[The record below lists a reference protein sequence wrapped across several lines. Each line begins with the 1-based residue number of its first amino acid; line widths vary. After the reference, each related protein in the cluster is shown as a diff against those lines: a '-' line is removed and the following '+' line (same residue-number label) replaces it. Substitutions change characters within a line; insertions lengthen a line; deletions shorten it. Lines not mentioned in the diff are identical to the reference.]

1 MSATHVAGQM
11 SEISAFFLSIATGF
25 VAAGLTSSFYRL
37 VTNKPPSFQ
46 LNSETMMWQLIGVFT
61 LIFAGPTVILRN
73 ALRAQVFENRPPFWM
88 LLSGCIA
95 TMWSFLSGL
104 FLLGVMLAA

>member
-1 MSATHVAGQM
+1 MHEFLTL
-11 SEISAFFLSIATGF
+11 FFAIATGF

-37 VTNKPPSFQ
+37 VTRKPPSFQ
-46 LNSETMMWQLIGVFT
+46 LTSESTLGQIAGVFT

-73 ALRAQVFENRPPFWM
+73 ALRAQVFENRPPLWM

-95 TMWSFLSGL
+95 TFWSFLSGI
-104 FLLGVMLAA
+104 FLLGVMLSA

>member
-1 MSATHVAGQM
+1 MHQVSV
-11 SEISAFFLSIATGF
+11 FFFAIATGF
-25 VAAGLTSSFYRL
+25 VAAGLTSSFYRM
-37 VTNKPPSFQ
+37 VTSKPPSFQ
-46 LNSETMMWQLIGVFT
+46 LTSETT
-61 LIFAGPTVILRN
+61 LGQIIAVVTLVFAGPTVILRN

-95 TMWSFLSGL
+95 MMWSFLSGV

>member
-1 MSATHVAGQM
+1 MSQLATL
-11 SEISAFFLSIATGF
+11 FFSIATGF

-37 VTNKPPSFQ
+37 VTKKPPSFQ
-46 LNSETMMWQLIGVFT
+46 LSSHSAIGQLAGVFT
-61 LIFAGPTVILRN
+61 LVFAGPTVILRN

-95 TMWSFLSGL
+95 TVWSFLSGV
-104 FLLGVMLAA
+104 FLLGVMLSA

>member
-1 MSATHVAGQM
+1 MGQFTV
-11 SEISAFFLSIATGF
+11 FFFAIATGF
-25 VAAGLTSSFYRL
+25 VAAGLSSSFYRL
-37 VTNKPPSFQ
+37 VRNKPPSFQ
-46 LNSETMMWQLIGVFT
+46 LDTESTLGQIVGVCT

-95 TMWSFLSGL
+95 TMWSFLSGV
-104 FLLGVMLAA
+104 FLLGVMLSA

>member
-11 SEISAFFLSIATGF
+11 SEISAFFFSIATGF

-46 LNSETMMWQLIGVFT
+46 LHSGTMMWQMIG
-61 LIFAGPTVILRN
+61 
-73 ALRAQVFENRPPFWM
+73 VFENRPPFWM

>member
-1 MSATHVAGQM
+1 MSQLATL
-11 SEISAFFLSIATGF
+11 FFSIATGF

-37 VTNKPPSFQ
+37 VTKKPPSFQ
-46 LNSETMMWQLIGVFT
+46 LSSHSAMGQLAGVFT
-61 LIFAGPTVILRN
+61 LVFAGPTVILRN

-95 TMWSFLSGL
+95 TVWSFLSGV
-104 FLLGVMLAA
+104 FLLGVMLSA

>member
-1 MSATHVAGQM
+1 MSQLATL
-11 SEISAFFLSIATGF
+11 FFSIATGF

-37 VTNKPPSFQ
+37 VTKKLPSFQ
-46 LNSETMMWQLIGVFT
+46 LSSETAIGQIGGVFT
-61 LIFAGPTVILRN
+61 LVFAGPTVILRN

-95 TMWSFLSGL
+95 MAWSVLSGV
-104 FLLGVMLAA
+104 FLLGVILSA

>member
-1 MSATHVAGQM
+1 V
-11 SEISAFFLSIATGF
+11 
-25 VAAGLTSSFYRL
+25 TS
-37 VTNKPPSFQ
+37 KPPSFQ
-46 LNSETMMWQLIGVFT
+46 LTAETVTWQLIGVFT

-95 TMWSFLSGL
+95 TMWSFLSGI
-104 FLLGVMLAA
+104 FLLGVLLTV

>member
-1 MSATHVAGQM
+1 MGQFT
-11 SEISAFFLSIATGF
+11 AFFFAIATGF
-25 VAAGLTSSFYRL
+25 VAAGVSSSFYRL
-37 VTNKPPSFQ
+37 VRNKPPSFQ
-46 LNSETMMWQLIGVFT
+46 LDAESTVGQIAGVFT

-95 TMWSFLSGL
+95 TMWSFLSGV
-104 FLLGVMLAA
+104 FLLGVMLSA